1 MSEKK
6 NKNTDK
12 SSKTDSLIEEAIQGV
27 YHLRDDEEEFEFEG
41 KDENISRE
49 DEEDSQIGKDTAER
63 RREAVA
69 KIDLQQ
75 YVEKETYM
83 RLAADFDNFRRRALK
98 ERQEWE
104 RQGKERVMRELL
116 DVMDNFSRGLQQ
128 ATEDKSPLAEGMR
141 MVFSQMESILKNDGL
156 EKIKT
161 AGEKFNPNLH
171 DAVSSVV
178 KEGYEESAIV
188 EELKCGY
195 KWGDRLLR
203 PASVVVAKASE

>member
-6 NKNTDK
+6 SKNTDK